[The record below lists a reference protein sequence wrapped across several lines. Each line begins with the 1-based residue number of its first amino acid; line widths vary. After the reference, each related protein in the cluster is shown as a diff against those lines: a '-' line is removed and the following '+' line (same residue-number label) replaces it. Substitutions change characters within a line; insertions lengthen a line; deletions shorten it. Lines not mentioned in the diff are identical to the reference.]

1 MIVKSISSLV
11 YKIESLAPIIA
22 WLFKCLKEWI
32 GATPEQYVLMGV
44 VFPLWLL
51 LCKFHKWLTTWE
63 LASLILN
70 SILIFSS
77 LLILISLCQNCI
89 FPKMFS
95 KVFLFWFNRL
105 SFQCLGWNW
114 GGALWKVN
122 AFEWWSFLWTKIQY
136 CSILKFLRASFCYFI
151 SRFPSIFFFKTF
163 QNDIKQPS
171 SCYEIEKALS
181 SVGRLMVRELS
192 SRKNQG
198 YCSYKIY

>member
-1 MIVKSISSLV
+1 
-11 YKIESLAPIIA
+11 
-22 WLFKCLKEWI
+22 
-32 GATPEQYVLMGV
+32 MGV

-51 LCKFHKWLTTWE
+51 LCKFHKSLATWE
-63 LASLILN
+63 LASLRLN

-122 AFEWWSFLWTKIQY
+122 AFEWWSFLWTEIQH
-136 CSILKFLRASFCYFI
+136 CSTLKFLRASFCYFI

-163 QNDIKQPS
+163 QKWHQTAFFLLWNRESPFICRQSGGERIIKQ
-171 SCYEIEKALS
+171 
-181 SVGRLMVRELS
+181 G
-192 SRKNQG
+192 KNQG